1 MSQASSSESQ
11 ENTVSMEEYLRVVNE
26 NKLLREVLDQLPSE
40 LVVVDP
46 NIRFLVVN
54 RAAVKDD
61 ELRSWM
67 IGKTDFEFWQ
77 RKNQASEL
85 SKKRLAG
92 CLAAVEQKNDFNVE
106 EVFHAGTP
114 LEKHYIR
121 LHRPFFQE
129 NDLQFIVVYGQEVT
143 ELKKSEARLILQ
155 NAELEK
161 VNHELD
167 QFVYSA
173 SHNLRAPLLSVKGL
187 LSLIDEEEIDP
198 VSRKRFIGEI
208 YKSIERLDATI
219 KDIIEYSK
227 NARLEL
233 IPRFI
238 DIEQLIK
245 NTYEDLKFYEGTTV
259 MIEWTVSGSEPF
271 YSDERRL
278 KSIVHNIMSNSV
290 KYSDPSKEASWLR
303 ISIEQNPTECTLAF
317 TDNGKGISPENQSR
331 VFEMFYRASS
341 ERSGSGL
348 GLYIVKEMTERIGGS
363 IELTSNLGVGTTLRL
378 TLPNLANQPIA

>member
-1 MSQASSSESQ
+1 
-11 ENTVSMEEYLRVVNE
+11 
-26 NKLLREVLDQLPSE
+26 
-40 LVVVDP
+40 
-46 NIRFLVVN
+46 
-54 RAAVKDD
+54 
-61 ELRSWM
+61 
-67 IGKTDFEFWQ
+67 
-77 RKNQASEL
+77 
-85 SKKRLAG
+85 
-92 CLAAVEQKNDFNVE
+92 
-106 EVFHAGTP
+106 
-114 LEKHYIR
+114 
-121 LHRPFFQE
+121 
-129 NDLQFIVVYGQEVT
+129 VVYGQEVS

-259 MIEWTVSGSEPF
+259 MIEWTISGSEPF

-303 ISIEQNPTECTLAF
+303 ISIEQNPTECILAF